1 MGSTWKDTMSRSSS
15 IGYFVNI
22 VYSLLCVLSLKSV
35 SFVWSKMCLSE
46 NPTYVCILSNGQT
59 TTFTGFADGANWYT
73 LKLASKSWVLYS
85 PIGDMVSLGGVC
97 LGPSDNNIVEYHVV
111 IGLLMKSLAND
122 VREIRVYLDLE
133 LVVQQLNWVYMYGT
147 LYSFIHSEG

>member
-1 MGSTWKDTMSRSSS
+1 MCDVR
-15 IGYFVNI
+15 
-22 VYSLLCVLSLKSV
+22 CVSQ
-35 SFVWSKMCLSE
+35 

-97 LGPSDNNIVEYHVV
+97 LGPSTNNIEKYHDV
-111 IGLLMKSLAND
+111 IGLLTEDLAND
-122 VREIRVYLDLE
+122 VREIRVYLDSK
-133 LVVQQLNWVYMYGT
+133 LVVQ
-147 LYSFIHSEG
+147 